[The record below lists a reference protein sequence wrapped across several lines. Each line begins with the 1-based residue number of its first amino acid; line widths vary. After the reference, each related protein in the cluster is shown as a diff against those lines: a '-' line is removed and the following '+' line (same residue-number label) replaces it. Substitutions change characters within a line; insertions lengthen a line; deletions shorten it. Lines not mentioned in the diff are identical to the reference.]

1 MIKLDTPPATTKR
14 IDEKI
19 IPMINIIFLLLMFFL
34 IAGNISELVREDVVP
49 PRSSSTVVAISAH
62 TDWILA
68 RDGTIIVFEQEMNL
82 RQVAAW
88 LAAEKNSLPQR
99 IVLRAD
105 AGTPSGMLLPLMDLM
120 RDHGVDKISLVTIN
134 DDGNR

>member
-1 MIKLDTPPATTKR
+1 LIKLDTPPATTKR

-68 RDGTIIVFEQEMNL
+68 RDGTIILYEQEMNL

-88 LAAEKNSLPQR
+88 LAAE
-99 IVLRAD
+99 D
-105 AGTPSGMLLPLMDLM
+105 
-120 RDHGVDKISLVTIN
+120 
-134 DDGNR
+134 